1 MSSSESSKLASVLFY
16 WNIRNSLESVT
27 QFNLVIIGSDIMRI
41 TLICYVVVSH
51 YQSFFFSIVKG
62 FCCGYRHWGS
72 IIREQRWCWFS
83 WALVNHLYSVM
94 TVCIIRETS
103 HHHHHHAGPPPLS
116 HRWRRSFY
124 QTSKTGHGLWPQTLV
139 QGFNSESFGLNHTA
153 KVSSNIVW
161 CWFNGCVVK
170 KKSDISGV

>member
-1 MSSSESSKLASVLFY
+1 MLWY
-16 WNIRNSLESVT
+16 HIISL
-27 QFNLVIIGSDIMRI
+27 
-41 TLICYVVVSH
+41 
-51 YQSFFFSIVKG
+51 FFFSIVKG
-62 FCCGYRHWGS
+62 FCCGYRHWVS

-170 KKSDISGV
+170 KKIWYFWCLIIKATTLFFQWHYIANVWMKCV